1 MYGYRS
7 KSGIIVSKY
16 DVRSSIP
23 HIPIDFDCRWLMSV
37 YSENLNNLSNIPK
50 TTIGPNNV
58 KLHYPKY
65 TPRSTET
72 FYRQML
78 ADGAIRIS
86 IGGGTSKV
94 IYVTYMELPD
104 DHLGVTLLANDY
116 LVPN

>member
-50 TTIGPNNV
+50 TTN
-58 KLHYPKY
+58 
-65 TPRSTET
+65 
-72 FYRQML
+72 
-78 ADGAIRIS
+78 D
-86 IGGGTSKV
+86 V
-94 IYVTYMELPD
+94 IIT
-104 DHLGVTLLANDY
+104 
-116 LVPN
+116 